1 MKKWLVYVLGII
13 TGVVLTFAFAYCVS
27 VFLKPGDRGL
37 ELFEKPGDYMDY
49 KQFEVF
55 QVFKSGGALADA
67 DDNFTETVFL
77 MPDENRHF
85 YDNQKIVLRNDQRAQ
100 RVGTYRYTNNMGS
113 DKTVPAV
120 KIVRGVK
127 FSESKKSDTNVED
140 SDLILFDK
148 PGECVSRKN
157 FEVQQVLES
166 GDAIALEIGET
177 ISGHVFTTDLMVLVL
192 AKEGDSFYNKQIMK
206 APKGKCARQI
216 GTYKYGYST
225 VIPII
230 SFE

>member
-1 MKKWLVYVLGII
+1 MAKVDDGYDNVVY
-13 TGVVLTFAFAYCVS
+13 
-27 VFLKPGDRGL
+27 
-37 ELFEKPGDYMDY
+37 
-49 KQFEVF
+49 
-55 QVFKSGGALADA
+55 
-67 DDNFTETVFL
+67 L
-77 MPDENRHF
+77 MPDENQHY
-85 YDNQKIVLRNDQRAQ
+85 YDNQTIVLKQSQRA
-100 RVGTYRYTNNMGS
+100 RRMGTYRYLNRL
-113 DKTVPAV
+113 DIEKTVPAV

-127 FSESKKSDTNVED
+127 FSETKKSDTNVED

-192 AKEGDSFYNKQIMK
+192 AKEGDSFYNKQILK

-216 GTYKYGYST
+216 GTYKYKMFGDYGDTT